1 MDRGLRSASRAFEHA
16 FGRWRSWVVYCA
28 NPVKKVRAR
37 AFYRQFVVP
46 GAVCF
51 DIGAHMGD
59 RTAQFLKLGA
69 KVVAVEP
76 QPALAAALERR
87 YRRDPRVSVVA
98 AALGARAGRAPLAL
112 DPLNLT
118 VATLSSDFIAAAGA
132 SRGFRRVRWRE
143 QIDVEV
149 TTLDALIERF
159 GEPSFCKID
168 VEGFELA
175 VLEGLSRPLA
185 ALSLEYLPAALAP
198 AKGAIARLERL
209 GPYRFNHSRGES
221 MRLAV
226 PYWVDAAAMC
236 TALDRIPADDRA
248 GDIYARLDE
257 AQGNR

>member
-76 QPALAAALERR
+76 QPVLAAALERR

-143 QIDVEV
+143 Q
-149 TTLDALIERF
+149 
-159 GEPSFCKID
+159 ID